1 MLRLQRESVG
11 DNSREKHLAVEKT
24 YRFDPKKAVLEVR
37 YSLQNKGEK
46 PLDFIW
52 VVEHNFTL
60 LAGDAADR
68 AYILPEGRLEDSR
81 MASAGVLPDIQTL
94 GMRDEFF
101 GFELQLKYSPAVEL
115 WRFPVE
121 TVSQSEEGFES
132 IYQGSCIAG
141 CWRVRLEPGQ
151 SQQLQAGLRIKKL

>member
-1 MLRLQRESVG
+1 MKSKGFSPLLSKL
-11 DNSREKHLAVEKT
+11 SLT
-24 YRFDPKKAVLEVR
+24 SKAALEVS
-37 YSLQNKGEK
+37 YSLHNKDEK

-52 VVEHNFTL
+52 MVEHNFTL

-68 AYILPEGRLEDSR
+68 NYILSEGGLEDPR
-81 MASAGVLPDIQTL
+81 LASAGVLPDIQTL
-94 GMRDEFF
+94 GMRDEYF
-101 GFELQLKYSPAVEL
+101 GFEVQLKYSPAVEL

-132 IYQGSCIAG
+132 VYQGSCIAG

-151 SQQLQAGLRIKKL
+151 SRQLQAGLAIKKL

>member
-1 MLRLQRESVG
+1 LKRESAG
-11 DNSREKHLAVEKT
+11 SNSGETSLAVEKT
-24 YRFDPKKAVLEVR
+24 YRFDPNKAALEVS
-37 YSLQNKGEK
+37 YSLHNEDEK
-46 PLDFIW
+46 SLDFIW
-52 VVEHNFTL
+52 IVEHNFTL

-68 AYILPEGRLEDSR
+68 NYVLPEGWLEDSR
-81 MASAGVLPDIQTL
+81 LASAGVLPDIQTL

-132 IYQGSCIAG
+132 VYQGSCIAG
-141 CWRVRLEPGQ
+141 CWRVQLNPGQ
-151 SQQLQAGLRIKKL
+151 SQQLQAGLEVKKM